1 MQGNIPITV
10 DIARQAIEENLME
23 YTFDLAW
30 AADDAAHNDSMVR
43 IQWAMPGCTSGM
55 PRPPCAGR

>member
-1 MQGNIPITV
+1 MQSNIPITV

-23 YTFDLAW
+23 YTFDRAW

-43 IQWAMPGCTSGM
+43 IQ
-55 PRPPCAGR
+55 